1 MRKGFIAAVAVA
13 ALAIIVAAPSANAS
27 LTAWHPSPNEPNLD
41 QVLER
46 LYGMGNLERIDDS
59 LDQLWTNTAGTAWA
73 KARYASQVPTFGF
86 LPGPS
91 GGPFNP
97 LFTVVTQGENPTYF
111 PSGAV
116 SFPPEDT
123 GDPFRFA
130 MESGDLL
137 WSSLEADNND
147 GAGLNLDHML
157 TFKVTGSDLFHNNS
171 DILGNYVFAWEDRCG
186 PYDLPVC
193 DRDFQDMIVEVYG
206 VSPWEPDDPID
217 PDDPDPPEVPE
228 PASLLLL
235 TLGGLGGLARRIR
248 RRGGSAD

>member
-1 MRKGFIAAVAVA
+1 MRKGLTTAVAMA
-13 ALAIIVAAPSANAS
+13 AILIIAAPSANAS
-27 LTAWHPSPNEPNLD
+27 LTTWYASPNEPNLD

-73 KARYASQVPTFGF
+73 KARYASQTPTFGF
-86 LPGPS
+86 LPDAI
-91 GGPFNP
+91 GGSFND

-130 MESGDLL
+130 LESENLV
-137 WSSLEADNND
+137 WSSLVTDNDD
-147 GAGLNLDHML
+147 GGGLNLDHMI
-157 TFKVTGSDLFHNNS
+157 TFQVTGSDLFHDND

-206 VSPWEPDDPID
+206 VSPWEPDDPED

-228 PASLLLL
+228 PATILLLG
-235 TLGGLGGLARRIR
+235 LGGLGGLARRLR
-248 RRGGSAD
+248 RRGGTTD